1 MIFFQK
7 FIGVPV
13 YEDGESCGAYT
24 GGHPVPEWEHLD
36 KFGDITK
43 QLITNAD
50 IHCPN
55 HNH

>member
-55 HNH
+55 HDH